1 MMVRVLRRRLLAFV
15 LAPYL
20 LTATLTTA
28 TSAPAQIVNG
38 DVSIGQRL
46 AQKWCSDCHAVGTE
60 DTETH
65 GEAPSFASIA
75 DMSSTTSLSLHAFLQ
90 TPHERMPNLQ
100 LTQTQIDGVV
110 AYILSLKSK

>member
-46 AQKWCSDCHAVGTE
+46 AQKWCSDCHAVSAE
-60 DTETH
+60 DIH
-65 GEAPSFASIA
+65 ARLPRLCGEPPDAGADPS
-75 DMSSTTSLSLHAFLQ
+75 
-90 TPHERMPNLQ
+90 
-100 LTQTQIDGVV
+100 
-110 AYILSLKSK
+110 

>member
-1 MMVRVLRRRLLAFV
+1 MMVRISMWGWLAFLLAS
-15 LAPYL
+15 YL
-20 LTATLTTA
+20 LTATQTTA
-28 TSAPAQIVNG
+28 MAAPAQIVNG

-46 AQKWCSDCHAVGTE
+46 AQKWCSDCHAVGAQ

-65 GEAPSFASIA
+65 GEAPSFVSIA

-100 LTQTQIDGVV
+100 LTQSQIDGVV
-110 AYILSLKSK
+110 AYILSLKSR